1 MRPTAASL
9 ANILVSIAAL
19 LIAAPLHAAES
30 NPARHRPAAESPAAA
45 ERFIV
50 KFKSSGSP
58 SNPQIQANASGE
70 SAALEAMTQRV
81 QSLASRTRV
90 ALEAMRPLGPTLH
103 MMKVKP
109 LVAGEPM
116 EETLKR
122 LRADPEVEYA
132 VPDRRVYPHATPSD
146 PRFGGQWYL
155 QNAQPSAINA
165 TAAWDITKGS
175 TNIVIAV
182 VDTGVR
188 YDHEDLKATS
198 AGGKLLPGF
207 DFISADPDSTFFT
220 ANDGNGR
227 DSDAS
232 DPGDFVTTTEAN
244 AHSNCGDPGNSSWH
258 GTRVSGIIGALT
270 DNAIGVAGINWNVQI
285 LPARVIGKCGGFNSD
300 VIAGIRWAAGLSVPG
315 VTPTPTPAK
324 IINVSLGGQGSCDSA
339 SADAI
344 SQVASAGVLVVVSAG
359 NEGGP
364 VDSPANCPGAAAI
377 AGLRHIGSK
386 VGFSSL
392 GPEIT
397 VGAPGGNC
405 VNTGPG
411 DPCLFSID
419 TTTNTGTQGPVASG
433 YTDQLNFNVGTS
445 FSAPIVSG
453 IAGLMVSVNSNLR
466 STQLIA
472 RLKEGAKPYT
482 TTSDTVPAPPVCH
495 VPASQADVQ
504 AEECIC
510 TTAACGA
517 GMANALGSVNAA
529 LRPIAAITVQGTISA
544 GAALTLQG
552 SGSTAANGHA
562 LSSFSWVQGGNSIST
577 GQTANITAPSSG
589 TTTACLTVTDDAG
602 KQDTAKVTLSTTT
615 ATVTSL
621 APGAAT
627 CSTSQ
632 VTVSATDAGAAE
644 AGADPGTFT
653 FTRTGDVS
661 AVLNVS
667 INMTGSAANGTDYNT
682 IAGNVAFAAGQATTV
697 ATITPIDD
705 TIFEGS
711 ESVIVTVQAGPGYEV
726 GSPSS
731 ATITIADNDTANT
744 PPAPPPAP
752 PPTGNSSSG
761 GGGALDWLTLLVT
774 LGAVAT
780 AMWARKRQARRVH
793 VVWRRA
799 ERRTAPRD

>member
-1 MRPTAASL
+1 MRATAAPVL
-9 ANILVSIAAL
+9 KLLVSCATLLVAAQL
-19 LIAAPLHAAES
+19 YAAEF
-30 NPARHRPAAESPAAA
+30 NPARHRPAAEPQATA

-50 KFKSSGSP
+50 KFKGSAP
-58 SNPQIQANASGE
+58 STNLQIQAGTSGE
-70 SAALEAMTQRV
+70 SAVPAAMTLRV
-81 QSLASRTRV
+81 QSLASRARV
-90 ALEAMRPLGPTLH
+90 SLEAMRPLSPTMH

-116 EETLKR
+116 ADMLAR
-122 LRADPEVEYA
+122 LRADSEVEYA
-132 VPDRRVYPHATPSD
+132 VPDRRVYLHATPSD
-146 PRFGGQWYL
+146 LRFTGQWYL

-165 TAAWDITKGS
+165 QAAWDITKGS
-175 TNIVIAV
+175 TGIVIAV

-188 YDHEDLKATS
+188 YEHEDLTATS

-232 DPGDFVTTTEAN
+232 DAGDFVTQAEDT
-244 AHSNCGDPGNSSWH
+244 AHSNCDGVSNSSWH

-300 VIAGIRWAAGLSVPG
+300 VIAGMRWAAGLSVPG
-315 VTPTPTPAK
+315 VAPAATPAR
-324 IINVSLGGQGSCDSA
+324 IINVSLGGTGACDSA
-339 SADAI
+339 SADTI
-344 SQVASAGVLVVVSAG
+344 SQISSAGVLVVVSAG

-405 VNTGPG
+405 VNTGAG
-411 DPCLFSID
+411 QPCLFSID

-433 YTDQLNFNVGTS
+433 YTDQINFNVGTS

-453 IAGLMVSVNSNLR
+453 IAGLMLAVNPSLK
-466 STQLIA
+466 SPQLIA
-472 RLKEGAKPYT
+472 RLKEGAKPYP

-495 VPASQADVQ
+495 VPTSAADIQ

-529 LRPIAAITVQGTISA
+529 LRPIASIVVQGTISP

-552 SGSTAANGHA
+552 SGSTAATGRG
-562 LSSFSWVQGGNSIST
+562 LTSFSWVQGGITISS
-577 GQTANITAPSSG
+577 GPTANINAPTSG
-589 TTTACLTVTDDAG
+589 SITACLTVADDAG
-602 KQDTAKVTLSTTT
+602 KTDTAKLTLTSTGS
-615 ATVTSL
+615 TVT
-621 APGAAT
+621 AVVPGGAG
-627 CSTSQ
+627 CSNSGVS
-632 VTVSATDAGAAE
+632 VTATDASAAE
-644 AGADPGTFT
+644 AGAGTGTFT
-653 FTRTGDVS
+653 FTRTGD
-661 AVLNVS
+661 
-667 INMTGSAANGTDYNT
+667 TSAALNANIAMAGTATNGTDYNT
-682 IAGNVAFAAGQATTV
+682 IAGNVAFAAGQATTI

-705 TIFEGS
+705 TAVEGNDT
-711 ESVIVTVQAGPGYEV
+711 VTVTVLSGTGYDV
-726 GSPSS
+726 GSPSF
-731 ATITIADNDTANT
+731 ATLTIADNDSA
-744 PPAPPPAP
+744 PPAP
-752 PPTGNSSSG
+752 PPTGNSSGGG
-761 GGGALDWLTLLVT
+761 GGGALDWLTLLVS
-774 LGAVAT
+774 LVAVAT
-780 AMWARKRQARRVH
+780 AMAARKRQRRQALV
-793 VVWRRA
+793 VVWQRGARQ
-799 ERRTAPRD
+799 RAPRD